1 MIISREEE
9 VQMFKSTNH
18 FQFTLRT
25 SSPFGVVARSHG
37 SAARERD
44 LRPWRLRGYL
54 ACSLVARFACHN
66 WRVGSQATF
75 NLFRHNNWPA
85 SKLSISE
92 SATRASSDP
101 HRSTM

>member
-25 SSPFGVVARSHG
+25 SSPFGVVARSHA

-44 LRPWRLRGYL
+44 LRPSGLRG
-54 ACSLVARFACHN
+54 
-66 WRVGSQATF
+66 
-75 NLFRHNNWPA
+75 
-85 SKLSISE
+85 
-92 SATRASSDP
+92 
-101 HRSTM
+101 